1 MRRRI
6 HECCRASFNPTFAN
20 RRPRSFRGTGRV
32 LYRNKIQRLAY
43 RMLLSTPDSEDIVQE
58 TFIRV
63 YLNLNQFDES
73 QKFSTWIYRIGKNV
87 CIDLLRKK
95 RPVTSLDAEL
105 SDSDDDY
112 SFYSKIASEETSP
125 ENFVLQSETQEQIR
139 KSIDKLADKYKIIIT
154 LYYLQELSLQEISE
168 KLNLPVTTVKT
179 RLHRGRELLRKKWGM
194 TFVLS
199 LMLFFVLGMFP

>member
-1 MRRRI
+1 MNVAELRLIQLSR
-6 HECCRASFNPTFAN
+6 TGD
-20 RRPRSFRGTGRV
+20 RGAFV
-32 LYRNKIQRLAY
+32 ELVELYRNKIQRLAY

-63 YLNLNQFDES
+63 YLNLSHYDES

-139 KSIDKLADKYKIIIT
+139 KSIDKLADKYKTVIT

-179 RLHRGRELLRKKWGM
+179 RLHRGRELLRKKWGL
-194 TFVLS
+194 TFVIS
-199 LMLFFVLGMFP
+199 LMLFFTIGMFP

>member
-1 MRRRI
+1 MNVAELRLIQLSR
-6 HECCRASFNPTFAN
+6 TGD
-20 RRPRSFRGTGRV
+20 RGAFV
-32 LYRNKIQRLAY
+32 ELVELYRNKIHRLAY

-63 YLNLNQFDES
+63 YLNLNHYDES

-95 RPVTSLDAEL
+95 RPVASLDAEL
-105 SDSDDDY
+105 SDSEDDY

-125 ENFVLQSETQEQIR
+125 ENWVLQSETQEQIR
-139 KSIDKLADKYKIIIT
+139 KSIDKLAEKYKSVIT
-154 LYYLQELSLQEISE
+154 LYYLEELSLQEISE

-179 RLHRGRELLRKKWGM
+179 RLHRGRDLLRKKWGM
-194 TFVLS
+194 TFIIS
-199 LMLFFVLGMFP
+199 LMLFFTIGMFP